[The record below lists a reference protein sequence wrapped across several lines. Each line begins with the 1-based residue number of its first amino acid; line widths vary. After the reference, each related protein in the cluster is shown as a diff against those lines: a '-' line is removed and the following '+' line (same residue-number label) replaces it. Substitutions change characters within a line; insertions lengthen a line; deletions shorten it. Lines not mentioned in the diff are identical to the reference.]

1 MQMKSHPATLCAT
14 LLLRF
19 TTPTLTNLH
28 PVNGKRLMVF
38 HPRHI
43 QDPMLSFIKKNEDRV
58 KGSGNI
64 NSEVRMADFII

>member
-1 MQMKSHPATLCAT
+1 MQMKSHPTTLCAT

-43 QDPMLSFIKKNEDRV
+43 QNPMLSFIKKKRGQGKREW
-58 KGSGNI
+58 KH
-64 NSEVRMADFII
+64 